1 VFDTLAK
8 RYIGCSSNENRI
20 GLGSFVKVTKQ
31 VPFLDFH
38 DDPRVRQASS
48 SNNVTARLPVKLLVL
63 DYDGTISSLNVAR
76 TRSRVPKKTRV
87 VLQRIGRSIPI
98 AIVTTKD
105 LSFVMPRTLFAH
117 AWSGVSGLEA
127 KIDGKILRKKG
138 YVRRLRRVSLALEY
152 ARSRLT
158 GYGIEI
164 EEKRDMNSRTIAF
177 CVDWRRAR
185 DTEKAMN
192 EANKVAVYCEE
203 LGLKVVGFGRQPFFD
218 VYPLPVDKGGAL
230 EEMLRE
236 LKSKNGV
243 LYMGDSEAD
252 NPAFERSDVSVGVVH
267 KESCP
272 EKVACDYLVKFEDVS
287 SFLGRLLANHFLFD
301 SGFPMIRRNF
311 EKVRRQCTRE

>member
-1 VFDTLAK
+1 L
-8 RYIGCSSNENRI
+8 
-20 GLGSFVKVTKQ
+20 KVTKQ
-31 VPFLDFH
+31 VPSLDFH
-38 DDPRVRQASS
+38 DDLPVRQANSN
-48 SNNVTARLPVKLLVL
+48 NNVTAMIPVKLLVL

-76 TRSRVPKKTRV
+76 TRSRVPEKTRV
-87 VLQRIGRSIPI
+87 MLQRIGRFIPI

-105 LSFVMPRTLFAH
+105 LSFVMPRTSFAH
-117 AWSGVSGLEA
+117 EWSAVSGLGA
-127 KIDGKILRKKG
+127 KINRKILRKKG
-138 YVRRLRRVSLALEY
+138 YLRRLKRVSLALEY

-164 EEKRDMNSRTIAF
+164 EEKRDMNRRTIAF
-177 CVDWRRAR
+177 CVDWRWAQ

-203 LGLKVVGFGRQPFFD
+203 LGLKVVGYGRQPFFD

-230 EEMLRE
+230 EEMLKE

-243 LYMGDSEAD
+243 LYMGDTEAD

-267 KESCP
+267 KETCV
-272 EKVACDYLVKFEDVS
+272 EKLACDYLVKFEDVS

-301 SGFPMIRRNF
+301 SSFPMIRRNF

>member
-1 VFDTLAK
+1 VFDTLVK
-8 RYIGCSSNENRI
+8 RYIGYSSNENRI
-20 GLGSFVKVTKQ
+20 GLGSFVEITKH
-31 VPFLDFH
+31 VPSLDFH
-38 DDPRVRQASS
+38 DDPSVRQVK
-48 SNNVTARLPVKLLVL
+48 SNDNVTTRIPVKLLVL

-76 TRSRVPKKTRV
+76 TISRVPEKTRE

-105 LSFVMPRTLFAH
+105 LSFIMPRTTFAH

-127 KIDGKILRKKG
+127 KIDRKILRKNG
-138 YVRRLRRVSLALEY
+138 DIRRLKRVSLALEY

-164 EEKRDMNSRTIAF
+164 EEKRDMKRRTIAF
-177 CVDWRRAR
+177 CVDWRRAQ
-185 DTEKAMN
+185 DTEKATN

-203 LGLKVVGFGRQPFFD
+203 LSLKVVGFGRQPFFD

-236 LKSKNGV
+236 LNSKNGV

-252 NPAFERSDVSVGVVH
+252 NPAFERSDVGVGVIH

-272 EKVACDYLVKFEDVS
+272 EKLACDYFVKFEDVS
-287 SFLGRLLANHFLFD
+287 PFLGRLLANHFLFD

-311 EKVRRQCTRE
+311 EKVRQQCTKE